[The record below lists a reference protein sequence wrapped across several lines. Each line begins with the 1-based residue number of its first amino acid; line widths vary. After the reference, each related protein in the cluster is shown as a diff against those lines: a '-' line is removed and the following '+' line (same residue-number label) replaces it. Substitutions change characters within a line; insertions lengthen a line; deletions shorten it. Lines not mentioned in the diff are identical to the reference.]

1 MSKPIG
7 YTITL
12 VRSGGTSW
20 DEEDRL
26 IGQTDLPMTD
36 LGSDEV
42 ARAIHACEF
51 GHPFQMILVSDEEAS
66 TRAARMLPQSP
77 DTKIKS
83 NDDLRNVN
91 LGLWEGV
98 LASDLQDRCPSTYAQ
113 WKESPER
120 IAPPEGES
128 LADAQERLLSAIEK
142 TLAKCKGARPHVAI
156 VLRPLAWGVVRCWL
170 TGDQVCSLWDQLEA
184 TNTIEHFE
192 LAKSALTDRKQSS
205 RASA

>member
-12 VRSGGTSW
+12 VRTGGTSW

-26 IGQTDLPMTD
+26 IGQTDLPMTE
-36 LGSDEV
+36 LGYDEV
-42 ARAIHACEF
+42 ARALHEHEF
-51 GHPFQMILVSDEEAS
+51 EHPIQTILVSDEEAS
-66 TRAARMLPQSP
+66 TKAARMLPQSA

-83 NDDLRNVN
+83 NEGLRNVD

-98 LASDLQDRCPSTYAQ
+98 LSSDLQDRCPSTYAQ

-128 LADAQERLLSAIEK
+128 LLDAQDRLLNAIEK
-142 TLAKCKGARPHVAI
+142 SLTKFKGARPSIAI

-170 TGDQVCSLWDQLEA
+170 SGGQVCSLWEQLD
-184 TNTIEHFE
+184 TDNTIEHFE
-192 LAKSALTDRKQSS
+192 LPKSAFAERKQSS